1 MLDLYSNIV
10 DASPDCVALWMR
22 RTNGCKCEAIA
33 IFFLEPSRAIS
44 FKGDDKWPPVQNCP
58 QTDLLLPCLH
68 LWAWSDQFDLFVGLI
83 GSVGLSSRNQIRL
96 EWSPSILDALGFIVL
111 CRCVLETKE
120 EHTATQIVSYLRLQL
135 GLNQIHNQ
143 QESIITM
150 SQKTSPATWYFAQ
163 NSERLTPNMI
173 INMVESKI

>member
-1 MLDLYSNIV
+1 MLKLHSNIV

-22 RTNGCKCEAIA
+22 RRNGCKCEAIA

-83 GSVGLSSRNQIRL
+83 RSVGLSSRNQIRL

-143 QESIITM
+143 QESNTTM

-173 INMVESKI
+173 I

>member
-83 GSVGLSSRNQIRL
+83 RSVWSICGIDRIGLIYLWPWSDQSVCLRAIRSDLSDLPPFSMRLGSL
-96 EWSPSILDALGFIVL
+96 PSAAVFWRQKKSTLP
-111 CRCVLETKE
+111 
-120 EHTATQIVSYLRLQL
+120 LRSLAISDSNW
-135 GLNQIHNQ
+135 G
-143 QESIITM
+143 
-150 SQKTSPATWYFAQ
+150 
-163 NSERLTPNMI
+163 
-173 INMVESKI
+173 